1 MIQVNRLL
9 KVTVAWTSVVYVVCF
24 GGVALIP
31 GIRELFLQ
39 YALHSVNV
47 GIGQNAMTLT
57 TFIVGL
63 IIWNVLAVLAA
74 WLFAYLWN
82 TIRN

>member
-1 MIQVNRLL
+1 MIQINRLL
-9 KVTVAWTSVVYVVCF
+9 KVTVAWTSIVYVVCF

-31 GIRELFLQ
+31 GIREFFLQ

-47 GIGQNAMTLT
+47 GIGQNAMTPT

-63 IIWNVLAVLAA
+63 IVWNLATLFGV